1 MGLPRILST
10 AERGEELGVE
20 IRGAD
25 AAVRPVSL
33 RGGAGGP
40 SPAAP
45 AERTDDVVPLFGR
58 TETTIHPG
66 PDPASGQ
73 ERTHDEIVREL
84 VNAHELE
91 RRRIARDVHDVVGQA
106 LTAVRIQ
113 LEQIRRAPGRS
124 SVALEAQRAITAL
137 DHALRDVRDLA
148 FDIRPQILDDLGLVA
163 ACRWLVGRQARTV
176 GYRAGFDAGRV
187 PGHLPVEVEAAC
199 FRTLQEALTNIAR
212 HAHAGRVTVSLVL
225 REQELVLSVGDDG
238 VGFDA
243 RRLRHR
249 RRGPSLGLVGI
260 TERVAL
266 VGGSVD
272 VASRVGLGTMLI
284 ARFPIGPVR

>member
-1 MGLPRILST
+1 
-10 AERGEELGVE
+10 LGVDV
-20 IRGAD
+20 RGAD
-25 AAVRPVSL
+25 AAVRPGSA
-33 RGGAGGP
+33 RREIGDP
-40 SPAAP
+40 SPVAP
-45 AERTDDVVPLFGR
+45 AERSDDVVSLFGVA
-58 TETTIHPG
+58 ETAIHPG
-66 PDPASGQ
+66 SDPAPGQ
-73 ERTHDEIVREL
+73 DRTHDEIVREL
-84 VNAHELE
+84 INAHELE

-113 LEQIRRAPGRS
+113 LEQIRRAPERS
-124 SVALEAQRAITAL
+124 SVALEAQRAITTL
-137 DHALRDVRDLA
+137 DRALRDVRDLA

-176 GYRAGFDAGRV
+176 GYRAAFDAGRV
-187 PGHLPVEVEAAC
+187 PGPLPVEVEAAC
-199 FRTLQEALTNIAR
+199 FRTLQEALTNVAR
-212 HAHAGRVTVSLVL
+212 HAQAARVTVTLAQ
-225 REQELVLSVGDDG
+225 RDQELVLSVGDDG

-272 VASRVGLGTMLI
+272 VASRVGSGTMLI
-284 ARFPIGPVR
+284 ARFPIGPAR

>member
-1 MGLPRILST
+1 MGFPRIRST
-10 AERGEELGVE
+10 VERGRALGVDV
-20 IRGAD
+20 RGAD
-25 AAVRPVSL
+25 AAVRPASL
-33 RGGAGGP
+33 RRGIGGP

-45 AERTDDVVPLFGR
+45 AEQSDGVVALFGR
-58 TETTIHPG
+58 AEPTIHPG
-66 PDPASGQ
+66 SDAAPGQ
-73 ERTHDEIVREL
+73 DRTHDEIVREL
-84 VNAHELE
+84 INAHELE

-113 LEQIRRAPGRS
+113 LEQIRRAPERS
-124 SVALEAQRAITAL
+124 SVALEAQRAITTL
-137 DHALRDVRDLA
+137 DRALRDVRDLA

-187 PGHLPVEVEAAC
+187 PGPLSVEVEAAC
-199 FRTLQEALTNIAR
+199 FRTLQEALTNVAR
-212 HAHAGRVTVSLVL
+212 HAHASRVTVTLAQ
-225 REQELVLSVGDDG
+225 RDQELVLSVGDDG

-272 VASRVGLGTMLI
+272 VASRVGSGTMLI
-284 ARFPIGPVR
+284 ARFPIGPAR